1 MKCVPILENFLNLVE
16 NLDSRMKAETAKED
30 VYLRMKLYLANQ
42 LIQEL
47 NGTELTMAIHV
58 NNDNMVSFVFHWIG
72 SKKVFFANKEEI
84 KELLG
89 KFNKS
94 MIKLDSELIDIK
106 LSGNRRLKF
115 FVEV

>member
-72 SKKVFFANKEEI
+72 SKSICSSTPA
-84 KELLG
+84 
-89 KFNKS
+89 
-94 MIKLDSELIDIK
+94 
-106 LSGNRRLKF
+106 GNHNPVYQRSSTNPYICSTPTA
-115 FVEV
+115 